1 MPGACTGDFD
11 QPLLSGFLDRV
22 ISARDRQ
29 VVRAHLVTCAECRR
43 VLSDLT
49 ENRQACLAT
58 RFRLPR
64 FELAGD
70 SPSGRSRVAV
80 LTSGSRDREAG

>member
-11 QPLLSGFLDRV
+11 QPLLSGFLDGV

-49 ENRQACLAT
+49 EIRQACLST
-58 RFRLPR
+58 CLRISR

-70 SPSGRSRVAV
+70 RPSGKSEVAV
-80 LTSGSRDREAG
+80 LISGSRDREAG